1 MADDIYVVEEILD
14 RKLLNNGQIE
24 YLLKWFGYDEEDAT
38 WEPEENIFCK
48 DLIRIY
54 ESNRKFNE
62 IQENINEECRKILS
76 EICDHIDETIN
87 STRQLINVI
96 EEEQEPQCMPL
107 PTDLSI
113 NTVTDDSDIVDESLI
128 GDSSFYND
136 FHNEE
141 ENGIST
147 DNGESQSLIHSP
159 ESKFDSNHD
168 HQRTSTTSLTRKK
181 KFRSTHVNDNRTNNV
196 NQNNTQDI
204 DIDNSTLDYLALQ
217 PERIVSITR
226 SRTSTQDLEFLL
238 QCTLYPTKLFFIS
251 NEKAKELIPDL
262 LIEFYERHINWF
274 IDRSVSRQTVQRQKY

>member
-1 MADDIYVVEEILD
+1 MADDIYVVEKILD

-24 YLLKWFGYDEEDAT
+24 YLLKWFGYDEGDAT

-48 DLIRIY
+48 DLIQIY

-62 IQENINEECRKILS
+62 IQENVNEECRKILR
-76 EICDHIDETIN
+76 EICDHIDG
-87 STRQLINVI
+87 
-96 EEEQEPQCMPL
+96 
-107 PTDLSI
+107 TD
-113 NTVTDDSDIVDESLI
+113 
-128 GDSSFYND
+128 G
-136 FHNEE
+136 E

-147 DNGESQSLIHSP
+147 DNGEFQSLIHSP

-168 HQRTSTTSLTRKK
+168 HKQISSTSLTRQK
-181 KFRSTHVNDNRTNNV
+181 KFRSTHVNDKRTNHAD
-196 NQNNTQDI
+196 QNNTQDI

-226 SRTSTQDLEFLL
+226 SRTPTQDLEFLL

-274 IDRSVSRQTVQRQKY
+274 IDRSVSRQTLQRQKY